1 MSSPQKDHA
10 GKLVLKLKPGDPV
23 CHEGESGDEM
33 FVVQKGRVRLTRN
46 VAGEAAEVAVLG
58 KGDFFGEMS
67 LLEGQ
72 PRTESAVAVD
82 ESEVLRVNGL
92 VFNKMVTSNAEI
104 AVRMIRKISKRLTEA
119 NDRVTSLVGE
129 RQARQGDAPA
139 GPAPVVAAP
148 PPPPPAPAAPPMP
161 KAALV
166 VGKTGNSHAIT
177 RALTLIGR
185 HDPVTGI
192 HPEIDL
198 SKEEMGKSVSRR
210 HARIEFREGQFFLT
224 EEIGTLNNTTVN
236 GVKLETGVMTPLI
249 DGDEIGLG
257 AVRLTFRENQG

>member
-1 MSSPQKDHA
+1 MTAPA
-10 GKLVLKLKPGDPV
+10 EKLIMKLAPGQV
-23 CHEGESGDEM
+23 ICREGEVGDEM
-33 FVVQKGRVRLTRN
+33 YVVQKGKVRLTRQT
-46 VAGEAAEVAVLG
+46 GAETSEVGVLA

-72 PRTESAVAVD
+72 PRAETAEAVEA
-82 ESEVLRVNGL
+82 SEVLKVNGL

-104 AVRMIRKISKRLTEA
+104 SVRMIRKISRRLAEA
-119 NDRVTSLVGE
+119 NDKIAVLLTESKYAGAGDVPQ
-129 RQARQGDAPA
+129 QAPTVVAQ
-139 GPAPVVAAP
+139 VAAP
-148 PPPPPAPAAPPMP
+148 VMP

-166 VGKTGNSHAIT
+166 VNKSSNPHWIT

-198 SKEEMGKSVSRR
+198 SKEELGKSVSRR
-210 HARIEFREGQFFLT
+210 HAKIEFREGQFFLT
-224 EEIGTLNNTTVN
+224 EEIGTLNNTLVN
-236 GVKLETGVMTPLI
+236 GVKLETGVMTPLM

-257 AVRLTFRENQG
+257 AVKLTFRENIG